1 MVPNSD
7 KSRFFA
13 FRRVFTNIVSTGIKV
28 KIKELNYIPWNKDD
42 VYEKLIERTVFMMGI
57 TVEYFR
63 NNPFGKT
70 FGLFR
75 VYNIF

>member
-13 FRRVFTNIVSTGIKV
+13 FRRVFACIISTGIKV
-28 KIKELNYIPWNKDD
+28 KIKELNYILWNKDD
-42 VYEKLIERTVFMMGI
+42 VYKKPIERTVFIMGI
-57 TVEYFR
+57 SVEYIH
-63 NNPFGKT
+63 NNPCGNT
-70 FGLFR
+70 VGLFR